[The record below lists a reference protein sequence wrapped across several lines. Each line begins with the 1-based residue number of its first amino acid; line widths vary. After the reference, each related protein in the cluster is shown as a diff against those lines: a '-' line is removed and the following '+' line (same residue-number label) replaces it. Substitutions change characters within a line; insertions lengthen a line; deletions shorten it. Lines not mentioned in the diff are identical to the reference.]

1 MSGFLD
7 HPITSFSQCL
17 SMPKVPINIKTGRLR
32 FQILQKTYKA
42 LFFHILNNLLFV
54 LIYNLFFLNFLFSLN
69 SLYFLFLLFLKID
82 KTIFTYSLQW
92 SLVCYYD
99 FFLQVVIKSWEYF
112 FGLMVAG
119 FFFIFKHRLYV
130 ATHQGFPWWV

>member
-1 MSGFLD
+1 
-7 HPITSFSQCL
+7 
-17 SMPKVPINIKTGRLR
+17 MPKVPINIKTGRLR

-82 KTIFTYSLQW
+82 KTIFTYSLQ
-92 SLVCYYD
+92 
-99 FFLQVVIKSWEYF
+99 
-112 FGLMVAG
+112 
-119 FFFIFKHRLYV
+119 
-130 ATHQGFPWWV
+130 